1 MSTSSA
7 QAARSIN
14 FAVEQRQG
22 LEVNAAALGTA
33 LLRVALGVMF
43 LAHGLLKV
51 LVFTLPGT
59 AAFFASVGFPGFF
72 AYIVAPAEILGGL
85 ALIAGF
91 QTRLVA
97 AATLPLLFGVVTV
110 HSGNGWV
117 FSAPNGGWE
126 FPVYLVV
133 LAIAQVL
140 LGSGAFSFDGWRR
153 K

>member
-1 MSTSSA
+1 MSTSTA
-7 QAARSIN
+7 GTVRSID
-14 FAVEQRQG
+14 FPGEQRQA
-22 LEVNAAALGTA
+22 LALNATALGTA
-33 LLRVALGVMF
+33 LLRVALGIMF
-43 LAHGLLKV
+43 LAHGALKV
-51 LVFTLPGT
+51 FVFTLPGT
-59 AAFFASVGFPGFF
+59 AAFFESVGFPGFF

-110 HSGNGWV
+110 HVGNGWL
-117 FSAPNGGWE
+117 FSVPNGGWE

-140 LGSGAFSFDGWRR
+140 LGGGAFAFDNWRR

>member
-1 MSTSSA
+1 MSTSST
-7 QAARSIN
+7 QAVRSIN
-14 FAVEQRQG
+14 LAALQRQSF
-22 LEVNAAALGTA
+22 EVNAVALGTA
-33 LLRVALGVMF
+33 LLRVALGAMF

-59 AAFFASVGFPGFF
+59 AAFFESVGFPGFF

-110 HSGNGWV
+110 HAGNGWV

-133 LAIAQVL
+133 LAAAQVL
-140 LGSGAFSFDGWRR
+140 LGGGAFSVDSWHR